1 MRLIGKSL
9 TNMLGYAIIYS
20 DSNTVKVIKGDG
32 VMKTRIITKKFTLT
46 DDVREWI
53 EKKLKKFD
61 KFFPEDTEA
70 TVTLSSNRL
79 GERIEL
85 TIYRNGSIFRSEVS
99 DKDYKCALDAAM
111 ENIERQIRKNR
122 TRLEKK
128 LYVKKESFA
137 ESEPAEAEDTIAVGK
152 VKRFE
157 MYPMSVEEAILQ
169 MNLLQHTFY
178 MFLNS
183 ESGMYNVVYKRDDN
197 DYGII
202 EPVE

>member
-1 MRLIGKSL
+1 
-9 TNMLGYAIIYS
+9 
-20 DSNTVKVIKGDG
+20 
-32 VMKTRIITKKFTLT
+32 MKIRIITKKFTLT

-53 EKKLKKFD
+53 DKKLAKLD
-61 KFFPEDTEA
+61 KFFSEDTEA
-70 TVTLSSNRL
+70 TVALSSTKL

-85 TIYRNGSIFRSEVS
+85 TIYRNGSIFRSEVA

-128 LYVKKESFA
+128 IHVKKEMF
-137 ESEPAEAEDTIAVGK
+137 EPSELVEAEETISVAK

-157 MYPMSVEEAILQ
+157 MHAMTVEEAILQ
-169 MNLLQHTFY
+169 MNLLQHNFY

-183 ESGMYNVVYKRDDN
+183 DSGRYNVVYKRADN
-197 DYGII
+197 DYGVI
-202 EPVE
+202 EPIE

>member
-1 MRLIGKSL
+1 
-9 TNMLGYAIIYS
+9 
-20 DSNTVKVIKGDG
+20 
-32 VMKTRIITKKFTLT
+32 MKIRIIAKKFTLT
-46 DDVREWI
+46 DDVRDWI

-61 KFFPEDTEA
+61 KFFPEDTES
-70 TVTLSSNRL
+70 TVTVGSNRV

-99 DKDYKCALDAAM
+99 DKDYKCALDTAM

-128 LYVKKESFA
+128 MHVKKEVFA
-137 ESEPAEAEDTIAVGK
+137 DVDVQEEENITVGK

-157 MYPMSVEEAILQ
+157 MTPMSVEEAILQ
-169 MNLLQHTFY
+169 MNLLQHSFY

-183 ESGMYNVVYKRDDN
+183 ESGRYNVVYKRNDF
-197 DYGII
+197 DYGVI
-202 EPVE
+202 EPAE

>member
-1 MRLIGKSL
+1 
-9 TNMLGYAIIYS
+9 
-20 DSNTVKVIKGDG
+20 
-32 VMKTRIITKKFTLT
+32 MKIRIITKKFNLT

-61 KFFPEDTEA
+61 KFFPEDTDA
-70 TVTLSSNRL
+70 TVSVGTNRV

-99 DKDYKCALDAAM
+99 DKDYKCALDTAM

-128 LYVKKESFA
+128 IHVKKELFVDA
-137 ESEPAEAEDTIAVGK
+137 DIPESEDTISIGK
-152 VKRFE
+152 VKKFE
-157 MYPMSVEEAILQ
+157 MPPMSVEEAILQ
-169 MNLLQHTFY
+169 MNLLNHNFY

-183 ESGMYNVVYKRDDN
+183 ETGIYNVVYKRN
-197 DYGII
+197 DYDYGVI
-202 EPVE
+202 EPKE

>member
-1 MRLIGKSL
+1 
-9 TNMLGYAIIYS
+9 
-20 DSNTVKVIKGDG
+20 
-32 VMKTRIITKKFTLT
+32 MKIRIITKKFTLT

-61 KFFPEDTEA
+61 KFFPEDTDA
-70 TVTLSSNRL
+70 TVAVSSNKV

-99 DKDYKCALDAAM
+99 DKDYKCALDTAM

-128 LYVKKESFA
+128 IHVKKEYFA
-137 ESEPAEAEDTIAVGK
+137 EADVPETEEALAVGK

-157 MYPMSVEEAILQ
+157 MPPMSVEEAILQ
-169 MNLLQHTFY
+169 MNLLQHNFY
-178 MFLNS
+178 MFFNS
-183 ESGMYNVVYKRDDN
+183 ETGQYNVVYKRN
-197 DYGII
+197 DYDYGVI
-202 EPVE
+202 EPKE

>member
-1 MRLIGKSL
+1 
-9 TNMLGYAIIYS
+9 
-20 DSNTVKVIKGDG
+20 
-32 VMKTRIITKKFTLT
+32 MKIRIITKKFTLT

-53 EKKLKKFD
+53 EKKLNKLD

-70 TVTLSSNRL
+70 TVALSSTKI

-85 TIYRNGSIFRSEVS
+85 TIYRNGSIFRSEVA
-99 DKDYKCALDAAM
+99 DKDYKCALDTAM

-128 LYVKKESFA
+128 IHVKKEVFA
-137 ESEPAEAEDTIAVGK
+137 EADIAEAEDEIAVAK

-157 MYPMSVEEAILQ
+157 MQAMTVEEAILQ
-169 MNLLQHTFY
+169 MNLLQHSFY

-183 ESGMYNVVYKRDDN
+183 ESGRYNVVYKRDDN
-197 DYGII
+197 QYGVI
-202 EPVE
+202 EPIE

>member
-1 MRLIGKSL
+1 
-9 TNMLGYAIIYS
+9 
-20 DSNTVKVIKGDG
+20 
-32 VMKTRIITKKFTLT
+32 MKTRIITKKFTLT

-53 EKKLKKFD
+53 EKKVKKFD

-70 TVTLSSNRL
+70 TVALSSNRL

-85 TIYRNGSIFRSEVS
+85 TICRSGSIFRSEVS
-99 DKDYKCALDAAM
+99 DKDYKCALDTAM

-128 LYVKKESFA
+128 LYVKKEFFA
-137 ESEPAEAEDTIAVGK
+137 ESELAEAEDTIAVGK

-157 MYPMSVEEAILQ
+157 MHPMSVEEAILQ

-183 ESGMYNVVYKRDDN
+183 ENGMYNVVYKRDDN

-202 EPVE
+202 EPIE

>member
-1 MRLIGKSL
+1 
-9 TNMLGYAIIYS
+9 
-20 DSNTVKVIKGDG
+20 
-32 VMKTRIITKKFTLT
+32 MKTRIITKKFTLT

-61 KFFPEDTEA
+61 KFFSEETEA
-70 TVTLSSNRL
+70 TVALSSNKI

-128 LYVKKESFA
+128 IHVKKEMFA
-137 ESEPAEAEDTIAVGK
+137 EAELVEAEDTIEIAK

-157 MYPMSVEEAILQ
+157 MQAMTIEEAILQ
-169 MNLLQHTFY
+169 MNLLQHSFY

-183 ESGMYNVVYKRDDN
+183 ESGRYNVVYKRDDN
-197 DYGII
+197 QYGVI
-202 EPVE
+202 EPIE

>member
-1 MRLIGKSL
+1 
-9 TNMLGYAIIYS
+9 
-20 DSNTVKVIKGDG
+20 
-32 VMKTRIITKKFTLT
+32 MKIRIITKKFTLT

-61 KFFPEDTEA
+61 KFFPEDTDA
-70 TVTLSSNRL
+70 TVAVGSNKV

-99 DKDYKCALDAAM
+99 DKDYKCALDTAM

-128 LYVKKESFA
+128 IHVKKDMF
-137 ESEPAEAEDTIAVGK
+137 EPADLVETEDEINVVK
-152 VKRFE
+152 VKKFE
-157 MYPMSVEEAILQ
+157 MHPMSVDEAILQ
-169 MNLLQHTFY
+169 MNLLQHNFY

-183 ESGMYNVVYKRDDN
+183 ETGQYNVVYKRAEN

-202 EPVE
+202 EPAE

>member
-1 MRLIGKSL
+1 
-9 TNMLGYAIIYS
+9 
-20 DSNTVKVIKGDG
+20 
-32 VMKTRIITKKFTLT
+32 MKIRIITKKFNLT

-61 KFFPEDTEA
+61 KFFPEDTDA
-70 TVTLSSNRL
+70 TVAVGTNRV

-99 DKDYKCALDAAM
+99 DKDYKCALDTAM

-128 LYVKKESFA
+128 IHVKKEMFVDA
-137 ESEPAEAEDTIAVGK
+137 DIPETEDTISIGK
-152 VKRFE
+152 VKKFE
-157 MYPMSVEEAILQ
+157 MSPMSVEEAVLQ
-169 MNLLQHTFY
+169 MNLLQHNFY

-183 ESGMYNVVYKRDDN
+183 ESGQYNVVYKRDD
-197 DYGII
+197 DQYGVI
-202 EPVE
+202 EPIE

>member
-1 MRLIGKSL
+1 
-9 TNMLGYAIIYS
+9 
-20 DSNTVKVIKGDG
+20 
-32 VMKTRIITKKFTLT
+32 MKIRIIAKKFTLT

-53 EKKLKKFD
+53 ERKLKKFD
-61 KFFPEDTEA
+61 KFFPEDTDA
-70 TVTLSSNRL
+70 SVAVSSTKI

-85 TIYRNGSIFRSEVS
+85 TIYRNGSIFRSEIS
-99 DKDYKCALDAAM
+99 DKDYKCALDTAI

-128 LYVKKESFA
+128 IHVKKEYFA
-137 ESEPAEAEDTIAVGK
+137 ESELLEAEDAMSVAK

-157 MYPMSVEEAILQ
+157 MQPMSVEEAILQ
-169 MNLLQHTFY
+169 MNLLQHNFY

-183 ESGMYNVVYKRDDN
+183 DTEKYNVVYKRSDD

-202 EPVE
+202 EPA

>member
-1 MRLIGKSL
+1 
-9 TNMLGYAIIYS
+9 
-20 DSNTVKVIKGDG
+20 
-32 VMKTRIITKKFTLT
+32 MKTRIITKKFTLT

-61 KFFPEDTEA
+61 KFFSEDTEA
-70 TVTLSSNRL
+70 TVALSSTKL

-99 DKDYKCALDAAM
+99 DKDYKCALDTAM

-128 LYVKKESFA
+128 IHVKKEMFA
-137 ESEPAEAEDTIAVGK
+137 DVDIAEAEDEIAIAK

-157 MYPMSVEEAILQ
+157 MQAMTVEEAILQ
-169 MNLLQHTFY
+169 MNLLQHSFY

-183 ESGMYNVVYKRDDN
+183 ENGRYNVVYKRDDN
-197 DYGII
+197 QYGVI
-202 EPVE
+202 EPIE

>member
-1 MRLIGKSL
+1 
-9 TNMLGYAIIYS
+9 
-20 DSNTVKVIKGDG
+20 
-32 VMKTRIITKKFTLT
+32 MKIRIITKKFTLT

-61 KFFPEDTEA
+61 KFFSEDTEA
-70 TVTLSSNRL
+70 TVALSSTKL

-85 TIYRNGSIFRSEVS
+85 TIFRNGSIFRSEIS
-99 DKDYKCALDAAM
+99 DKDYKCALDTAM

-128 LYVKKESFA
+128 LYVKKEVFA
-137 ESEPAEAEDTIAVGK
+137 EIDVAEAEDTLSV
-152 VKRFE
+152 VKTKKFE
-157 MYPMSVEEAILQ
+157 MHPMSVEEAILQ
-169 MNLLQHTFY
+169 MNLLQHNFF

-183 ESGMYNVVYKRDDN
+183 ESGRYNVVYKRAEN

-202 EPVE
+202 EPAE